1 MTQILPT
8 SATAAF
14 AKAATSEATTTS
26 STVSSDFET
35 FIKMLTVQMEN
46 QDPLNP
52 IDSSEY
58 AAQLAAFSS
67 VEQQVLT
74 NDLLTA
80 LAAQLNT
87 SGLAQLSNWVGMD
100 ARSSAGIAF
109 DGAPQTLYPMPAS
122 LADEA
127 YLVAYDSSG
136 NEVHRS
142 EIGLDGAPVEWAGV
156 LDGGTPIENGTYYFE
171 VENYA
176 NGELLGSTPAENY
189 QTVSEAQMV
198 EGQIVL
204 ILESGQ
210 PIFPENVVALSNGGG
225 S

>member
-1 MTQILPT
+1 MTQILPSNAT
-8 SATAAF
+8 SAFARAASAPQTAAPQ
-14 AKAATSEATTTS
+14 T
-26 STVSSDFET
+26 TVSSDFET

-74 NDLLTA
+74 NDLLTS
-80 LAAQLNT
+80 LGAQLNT

-100 ARSSAGIAF
+100 ARSSAGVAF
-109 DGAPQTLYPMPAS
+109 DGAPQTLYPMPAT

-127 YLVAYDSSG
+127 YLVAYDSEG
-136 NEVHRS
+136 NEVQRS

-156 LDGGTPIENGTYYFE
+156 LDGGTPVENGTYYFE
-171 VENYA
+171 IENFA
-176 NGELLGSTPAENY
+176 NGELLGSTPAESY
-189 QTVSEAQMV
+189 QTIEEAQIID
-198 EGQIVL
+198 GQTVL

-210 PIFPENVVALSNGGG
+210 PILPENVVALSNGA
-225 S
+225 

>member
-1 MTQILPT
+1 MTQILPSHAT
-8 SATAAF
+8 SAFARAASAPQTAAPQ
-14 AKAATSEATTTS
+14 T
-26 STVSSDFET
+26 TVSSDFET

-74 NDLLTA
+74 NDLLTS
-80 LAAQLNT
+80 LGAQLNT

-100 ARSSAGIAF
+100 ARSSAGVAF
-109 DGAPQTLYPMPAS
+109 DGAPQTLYPMPAT

-127 YLVAYDSSG
+127 YLVAYDSEG
-136 NEVHRS
+136 NEVQRS

-156 LDGGTPIENGTYYFE
+156 LDGGTPVENGTYYFE
-171 VENYA
+171 IENFA
-176 NGELLGSTPAENY
+176 NGELLGSTPAESY
-189 QTVSEAQMV
+189 QTIEEAQIID
-198 EGQIVL
+198 GQTVL

-210 PIFPENVVALSNGGG
+210 PILPENVVALSNGA
-225 S
+225 